1 MKKESRGSRREGV
14 SAWVFSASFLLAL
27 LAAVA
32 VVVTGRDG
40 PVRLGLSGDGVRSAD
55 DEGEPVVV
63 DDDPKEDATTPT
75 VAKPRGVAILASLS
89 SKPAEAEAETRPDP
103 RVEARRS
110 AELAIERARQEIGT
124 CREKYK
130 KVRDY
135 SCVFHKHERIDGKL
149 VSPHIMAMKAR
160 TDPLSIY
167 FKFAQPNRGREAI
180 YDPAK
185 TGGKILA
192 HDVGLGKFLAG
203 TMVLDP
209 KGSMAMEENRHPI
222 SEAGIGAL
230 IKIVSDR
237 WDAELDPDESTV
249 AFHPHAKV
257 GDRHCTMIESTHRSR
272 RPEFFFYQVKV
283 FIDQEH
289 GLPIRFEAYDWP
301 KAPGEPGDLVEEYT
315 YSDLKIDVGLIDR
328 DFDTANPGYSFGRF

>member
-1 MKKESRGSRREGV
+1 MKKESRGPRREGV
-14 SAWVFSASFLLAL
+14 SAWIYSASFLLAL
-27 LAAVA
+27 IAAIA
-32 VVVTGRDG
+32 VVVGNGKDG
-40 PVRLGLSGDGVRSAD
+40 AVRLGLSGDGILMAD
-55 DEGEPVVV
+55 DDGREPVVV
-63 DDDPKEDATTPT
+63 DDDPREDSPT
-75 VAKPRGVAILASLS
+75 QPVAKPRGVTILASLS
-89 SKPAEAEAETRPDP
+89 SKPAEAAPRPDP
-103 RVEARRS
+103 AVEARRS
-110 AELAIERARQEIGT
+110 AELAIERAKLEIEE
-124 CREKYK
+124 CRVKYQ

-149 VSPHIMAMKAR
+149 VNPHIMSMKAR
-160 TDPLSIY
+160 TEPSSIY
-167 FKFAQPNRGREAI
+167 FKFVQPNRGREAI
-180 YDPAK
+180 YDPSK
-185 TGGKILA
+185 HDGKILA

-237 WDAELDPDESTV
+237 WNAELDPSESTL

-257 GDRHCTMIESTHRSR
+257 GDRPCTMIESTHNSR

-283 FIDQEH
+283 FIDHEH

-301 KAPGEPGDLVEEYT
+301 KAPGEPAELVEEYT
-315 YSDLKIDVGLIDR
+315 YADLKVDVGLTDR
-328 DFDTANPGYSFGRF
+328 DFDTANPAYSFGRF